1 MILASIIGQKTTM
14 FLCNHT
20 HEVCPYQASHNIS
33 WRKSSIITYYFSFSI
48 SYISVSYIDFF
59 LNILCYFYN
68 IFYNY
73 LCKIEKKG
81 NSLKYKKAKT
91 AIVSKS

>member
-1 MILASIIGQKTTM
+1 MFSYLRKHNSILKNEIQD
-14 FLCNHT
+14 
-20 HEVCPYQASHNIS
+20 VSHNIS
-33 WRKSSIITYYFSFSI
+33 WRKSSIITYYFNFSNFSTSI
-48 SYISVSYIDFF
+48 NYIDFF

>member
-33 WRKSSIITYYFSFSI
+33 FTTFLYVFIYKKE
-48 SYISVSYIDFF
+48 VSYIYP
-59 LNILCYFYN
+59 I
-68 IFYNY
+68 
-73 LCKIEKKG
+73 
-81 NSLKYKKAKT
+81 
-91 AIVSKS
+91 KS

>member
-1 MILASIIGQKTTM
+1 MFSYLRKHISILKKEIQD
-14 FLCNHT
+14 
-20 HEVCPYQASHNIS
+20 VSHNIS
-33 WRKSSIITYYFSFSI
+33 WRKSSIITYYFNFSNFSTSI
-48 SYISVSYIDFF
+48 NYIDFF

>member
-1 MILASIIGQKTTM
+1 M
-14 FLCNHT
+14 
-20 HEVCPYQASHNIS
+20 SHNIS
-33 WRKSSIITYYFSFSI
+33 WRKSSIITYYFNFSNFSTSI
-48 SYISVSYIDFF
+48 NYIDFF